1 MKKGYR
7 QQLPDRDPQE
17 TIEWIDSIASIIDI
31 KGDERA
37 RYLLQTLIRE
47 ARDRNIA
54 IPLLTNSPYVNT
66 IPPES
71 EPEYPGDEVLEKKIR
86 RMIRW
91 NAAMMVAKANQ
102 NFAGLGGHIS
112 TYASASSLY
121 EVGFQHFFKG
131 KDNGLGDF
139 IYFQGHASPGIYSR
153 AYIEGRLSE
162 EQLDHF
168 RRESFTDGLSSYPHP
183 RLMPDFWEF
192 PTVSMGLGP
201 TNAIYHARFL
211 RYAHERGICDT
222 SNSRVWAFLGDG
234 ECDEPETL
242 HALHLAHREKLD
254 NLTFV
259 INCNLQRLDGPV
271 RGNGKIIQ
279 ELEAIFRGSGWN
291 VLKVLWGKDW
301 DPLLQ
306 NDEMGHLLQKM
317 ENTVDGDYQNLAAS
331 SGDYIRQNFF
341 GPEPELQKL
350 VENLD
355 DNTLA
360 RLRRGGHD
368 STKLFAAYN
377 EAINHKNQP
386 TVILAK
392 TVKGWSLGK
401 SFEARNM
408 THQKK
413 GLDKSDWQHFRDL
426 LQIPFTDSELEEM
439 PYYKPA
445 SDSPEIKYLKQ
456 QREKLGGSLPKR
468 NATYSGFQM
477 PQNQVFSEF
486 DKGTPKEQ
494 EVSTTMAFVRLL
506 RNLMKDEKIG
516 DLIVPIVPDEART
529 FGMEALFTEFKIY
542 TAQGQTYTPVDSK
555 LLLSYKEAKNGQILE
570 EGISEAGAMSSFT
583 AAGMAYSTIGKPT
596 IPFYIYYSMFGFQ
609 RVGDQIWCAADSRAK
624 GFLLGATAGRTT
636 LNGEGLQHQD
646 GHSLLVADTVPSC
659 ISYDAAFAYEIGI
672 IIKEGL
678 RRMYDNNEDLLYYLT
693 LYNENYQMPPIP
705 KNCEEGVIKGIY
717 KFKSTPKPKA
727 RLIGSG
733 SIMQQVLS
741 AHKILKKLG
750 IETEIWSATS
760 FGGLRRDAV
769 ECERWNLLNPMK
781 KPKIPYI
788 SKAMTKK
795 DLVTI
800 AATDHVKAVPDM
812 IQKWMPGKY
821 ISLGTDGFGRSDTR
835 ENLRKFFEIDAEH
848 IAAATISTLLTE
860 GKISEAK
867 AKTALK
873 TLDID
878 PDTPDPARN

>member
-17 TIEWIDSIASIIDI
+17 TEEWIDSIASIIDL

-71 EPEYPGDEVLEKKIR
+71 EPDYPGDEILEKKIR

-91 NAAMMVAKANQ
+91 NAAMMVSKANK

-153 AYIEGRLSE
+153 AFIEGRLSE
-162 EQLDHF
+162 KQLDHF
-168 RRESFTDGLSSYPHP
+168 RRESFDDGLSSYPHP
-183 RLMPDFWEF
+183 RLMPEFWEF

-306 NDEMGHLLQKM
+306 KDEMGHLLKKM
-317 ENTVDGDYQNLAAS
+317 EKTVDGDYQNLAAS

-350 VENLD
+350 VEDLD

-377 EAINHKNQP
+377 KAINHKNQP

-392 TVKGWSLGK
+392 TIKGWSLGK
-401 SFEARNM
+401 AFEARNM

-413 GLDKSDWQHFRDL
+413 GLDKSDWQYFRDL
-426 LQIPFTDSELEEM
+426 LEIPFTDSELEDM

-445 SDSPEIKYLKQ
+445 ADSPEIKYLKH
-456 QREKLGGSLPKR
+456 QRKKLGGSLPKR

-477 PQNQVFSEF
+477 PTNQVFSEF
-486 DKGTPKEQ
+486 DKGTPEEQ

-646 GHSLLVADTVPSC
+646 GHSLLVADTVPNC

-678 RRMYDNNEDLLYYLT
+678 RRMYDKNEDLLYYLT
-693 LYNENYQMPPIP
+693 LYNENYQMPAIP
-705 KNCEEGVIKGIY
+705 KNCEEGIIKGIY
-717 KFKSTPKPKA
+717 KFKNASKPKA

-733 SIMQQVLS
+733 SIMQQVLL
-741 AHKILKKLG
+741 AQKMLEKLD
-750 IETEIWSATS
+750 IKTEVWSATS

-769 ECERWNLLNPMK
+769 ECERWNLLNPTVK
-781 KPKIPYI
+781 QKIPYI
-788 SKAMTKK
+788 SKVMTKK
-795 DLVTI
+795 LVTI
-800 AATDHVKAVPDM
+800 ASTDHVKAVPDM
-812 IQKWMPGKY
+812 IQKWIPGKY
-821 ISLGTDGFGRSDTR
+821 VSLGTDGFGRSDTR
-835 ENLRKFFEIDAEH
+835 ENLRKFFEIDAQH
-848 IAAATISTLLTE
+848 IVAATISTLLTE
-860 GKISEAK
+860 GELSEVKAK
-867 AKTALK
+867 AALK
-873 TLDID
+873 NLDIN
-878 PDTPDPARN
+878 PDTPNPARN

>member
-17 TIEWIDSIASIIDI
+17 TEEWIDSIASIIDL

-71 EPEYPGDEVLEKKIR
+71 EPEYPGDEILEKKIR

-91 NAAMMVAKANQ
+91 NAAMMVSKANK

-153 AYIEGRLSE
+153 AFIEGRLSE

-168 RRESFTDGLSSYPHP
+168 RRESFDDGLSSYPHP

-306 NDEMGHLLQKM
+306 KDEMGHLLKKM
-317 ENTVDGDYQNLAAS
+317 EKTVDGDYQNLAAS

-350 VENLD
+350 VEDLD

-401 SFEARNM
+401 AFEARNM

-413 GLDKSDWQHFRDL
+413 GLDKSDWQYFRDL
-426 LQIPFTDSELEEM
+426 LEIPFTDSELEDM

-445 SDSPEIKYLKQ
+445 ADSPEIKYLKH
-456 QREKLGGSLPKR
+456 QREKLGGPLPKR

-477 PQNQVFSEF
+477 PTNQVFSEF

-506 RNLMKDEKIG
+506 RNLMKDEQIG

-542 TAQGQTYTPVDSK
+542 TSQGQTYTPVDSK

-646 GHSLLVADTVPSC
+646 GHSLLVADTVPNC
-659 ISYDAAFAYEIGI
+659 ISYDAAFAYEIGV

-693 LYNENYQMPPIP
+693 LYNENYQMPAIP
-705 KNCEEGVIKGIY
+705 KDCEEGIIKGIY
-717 KFKSTPKPKA
+717 KFKNASKPKA

-733 SIMQQVLS
+733 SIMQQVLL
-741 AHKILKKLG
+741 AQKMLEKLD
-750 IETEIWSATS
+750 IKTEVWSATS

-769 ECERWNLLNPMK
+769 ECERWNLLNPTK
-781 KPKIPYI
+781 KQKIPYI
-788 SKAMTKK
+788 SKVMTKK
-795 DLVTI
+795 LVTI
-800 AATDHVKAVPDM
+800 ASTDHVKAVPDM
-812 IQKWMPGKY
+812 IQKWIPGKY
-821 ISLGTDGFGRSDTR
+821 VSLGTDGFGRSDTR
-835 ENLRKFFEIDAEH
+835 ENLRKFFEIDSQY
-848 IAAATISTLLTE
+848 IVAATISTLLTE
-860 GKISEAK
+860 GELSEAK
-867 AKTALK
+867 AKAALK
-873 TLDID
+873 SLDID
-878 PDTPDPARN
+878 PDTPNPARN

>member
-17 TIEWIDSIASIIDI
+17 TEEWIDSISSIIDI

-71 EPEYPGDEVLEKKIR
+71 EPDYPGDQALEKKIR

-91 NAAMMVAKANQ
+91 NAAMMVSKANK

-153 AYIEGRLSE
+153 AFIEGRLNE

-168 RRESFTDGLSSYPHP
+168 RRESFDDGLSSYPHP

-306 NDEMGHLLQKM
+306 KDEMGHLLQKM
-317 ENTVDGDYQNLAAS
+317 ESTVDGDYQNLAAS

-350 VENLD
+350 VEDLD

-377 EAINHKNQP
+377 EAINHKKQP

-401 SFEARNM
+401 AFEARNM

-413 GLDKSDWQHFRDL
+413 GLDKSDWQYFRDL
-426 LQIPFTDSELEEM
+426 LEIPFTDSELEDM
-439 PYYKPA
+439 PYYKPSA
-445 SDSPEIKYLKQ
+445 DSPEIKYLIQ
-456 QREKLGGSLPKR
+456 QREKLGGFLPKR
-468 NATYSGFQM
+468 NSTYSGFKM
-477 PQNQVFSEF
+477 PKKEVFAEF

-516 DLIVPIVPDEART
+516 ELIVPIVPDEART

-555 LLLSYKEAKNGQILE
+555 LLLSYKEAENGQILE

-609 RVGDQIWCAADSRAK
+609 RVGDQIWCAADSRAR

-693 LYNENYQMPPIP
+693 LYNENYQMPPKP
-705 KNCEEGVIKGIY
+705 KNCEEGIIKGIY
-717 KFKSTPKPKA
+717 KFKSVPKPKA

-741 AHKILKKLG
+741 AHKKLKNLG

-760 FGGLRRDAV
+760 FGGLRRDAM

-781 KPKIPYI
+781 KAKIPYL
-788 SKAMTKK
+788 SKIMGKNE
-795 DLVTI
+795 LVTI
-800 AATDHVKAVPDM
+800 ATTDHVKAVPDM

-821 ISLGTDGFGRSDTR
+821 VCLGTDGFGRSDTR
-835 ENLRKFFEIDAEH
+835 DNLRKFFEIDTEH
-848 IAAATISTLLTE
+848 IVAATISTLLTE
-860 GKISEAK
+860 GKLSEAK
-867 AKTALK
+867 AKAALK
-873 TLDID
+873 TLDIN

>member
-17 TIEWIDSIASIIDI
+17 TEEWIDSIDSIIEI
-31 KGDERA
+31 KGEERA

-54 IPLLTNSPYVNT
+54 IPLMTNSPYVNT

-71 EPEYPGDEVLEKKIR
+71 EPEYPGNEIIEKKIR
-86 RMIRW
+86 RIIRW
-91 NAAMMVAKANQ
+91 NAAMMVSKANK

-112 TYASASSLY
+112 TYASAASLY
-121 EVGFQHFFKG
+121 EVGFHHFFKG
-131 KDNGLGDF
+131 KDSGIGDF
-139 IYFQGHASPGIYSR
+139 IYYQGHASPGIYSR
-153 AYIEGRLSE
+153 AYLEGRLDNNN
-162 EQLDHF
+162 LDHF
-168 RRESFTDGLSSYPHP
+168 RREAFTDGLSSYPHP

-211 RYAHERGICDT
+211 RYLQERGIADT

-259 INCNLQRLDGPV
+259 VNCNLQRLDGPV

-291 VLKVLWGKDW
+291 VLKVLWGRDW
-301 DPLLQ
+301 DNLLQ
-306 NDEMGHLLQKM
+306 NDDMGYLLRKM
-317 ENTVDGDYQNLAAS
+317 NTTVDGDYQTLAAS

-341 GPEPELQKL
+341 GPEKELQKL
-350 VENLD
+350 VEHLD
-355 DNTLA
+355 DKTLTK
-360 RLRRGGHD
+360 LRRGGHD
-368 STKLFAAYN
+368 STKIFAAYK
-377 EAINHKNQP
+377 EAVEHKNQP
-386 TVILAK
+386 SVILAK
-392 TVKGWSLGK
+392 TVKGWALGK
-401 SFEARNM
+401 GFEARNM

-413 GLDKSDWQHFRDL
+413 SLEKSDWQYFRDL
-426 LQIPFTDSELEEM
+426 LEIPFTDSELEEM
-439 PYYKPA
+439 PYYKPGT
-445 SDSPEIKYLKQ
+445 DSEEIQYLKER
-456 QREKLGGSLPKR
+456 REKLGGYLPTRK
-468 NATYSGFQM
+468 ATYSGFHM
-477 PQNQVFSEF
+477 PKKDAFTEF
-486 DKGTPKEQ
+486 DKGTPKDQ

-542 TAQGQTYTPVDSK
+542 NAQGQIYTPVDSQ
-555 LLLSYKEAKNGQILE
+555 LLLSYKESESGQILE

-583 AAGMAYSTIGKPT
+583 AAGMAYSTVGKPT

-646 GHSLLVADTVPSC
+646 GHSLLTATTVPNC
-659 ISYDAAFAYEIGI
+659 LSYDAAFAYEIGI

-678 RRMYDNNEDLLYYLT
+678 KRMYENNEDVFYYLT
-693 LYNENYQMPPIP
+693 LYNENYPMPAIP
-705 KNCEEGVIKGIY
+705 KNSEEGIIKGIY
-717 KFKSTPKPKA
+717 KFKGTTKPEL

-733 SIMQQVLS
+733 SIMQQVLK
-741 AHKILKKLG
+741 AADILSKLG
-750 IETEIWSATS
+750 IKSEIWSATS
-760 FGGLRRDAV
+760 FGGLRRDAT
-769 ECERWNLLNPMK
+769 ECERWNMLNPTK
-781 KPKIPYI
+781 KPKTPYVSEI
-788 SKAMTKK
+788 MGEKEII
-795 DLVTI
+795 TI
-800 AATDHVKAVPDM
+800 AATDHMRAVPDM
-812 IQKWMPGKY
+812 IKSWVPGKY
-821 ISLGTDGFGRSDTR
+821 VTLGTDGFGRSDTR
-835 ENLRKFFEIDAEH
+835 ENLRKFFEIDADH
-848 IAAATISTLLTE
+848 IAAAAISTMLTQ
-860 GKISEAK
+860 GKITEAK
-867 AKTALK
+867 AKSALK
-873 TLDID
+873 TLDFD
-878 PDTPDPARN
+878 ADAPNPARN

>member
-17 TIEWIDSIASIIDI
+17 TEEWVDSIASIIDL

-71 EPEYPGDEVLEKKIR
+71 EPDYPGDEILEKKIR

-91 NAAMMVAKANQ
+91 NAAMMVSKANK

-153 AYIEGRLSE
+153 AFIEGRLSE
-162 EQLDHF
+162 KQLDHF
-168 RRESFTDGLSSYPHP
+168 RRESFDDGLSSYPHP
-183 RLMPDFWEF
+183 RLMPEFWEF

-254 NLTFV
+254 NLTLV

-306 NDEMGHLLQKM
+306 KDEMGHLLKKM
-317 ENTVDGDYQNLAAS
+317 EKTVDGDYQNLAAS

-350 VENLD
+350 VEDLD

-392 TVKGWSLGK
+392 TIKGWSLGK
-401 SFEARNM
+401 AFEARNM

-413 GLDKSDWQHFRDL
+413 GLDKSDWQYFRDL
-426 LQIPFTDSELEEM
+426 LEIPFTDSELEDM

-445 SDSPEIKYLKQ
+445 ADSPEIKYLKH
-456 QREKLGGSLPKR
+456 QRKKLGGSLPKR

-477 PQNQVFSEF
+477 PTNQVFSEF
-486 DKGTPKEQ
+486 DKGTPEEQ

-646 GHSLLVADTVPSC
+646 GHSLLVADTVPNC

-678 RRMYDNNEDLLYYLT
+678 RRMYDKNEDLLYYLT
-693 LYNENYQMPPIP
+693 LYNENYQMPAIP
-705 KNCEEGVIKGIY
+705 KNCEEGIIMGIY
-717 KFKSTPKPKA
+717 KFKNASKAKA

-733 SIMQQVLS
+733 SIMQQVLL
-741 AHKILKKLG
+741 AQKMLEKLD
-750 IETEIWSATS
+750 IKTEVWSATS

-769 ECERWNLLNPMK
+769 ECERWNLLNPTEK
-781 KPKIPYI
+781 QKIPYI
-788 SKAMTKK
+788 SKVMTKN
-795 DLVTI
+795 LVTI
-800 AATDHVKAVPDM
+800 ASTDHVKAVPDM
-812 IQKWMPGKY
+812 IQKWIPGKY
-821 ISLGTDGFGRSDTR
+821 VSLGTDGFGRSDTR
-835 ENLRKFFEIDAEH
+835 ENLRKFFEIDAQH
-848 IAAATISTLLTE
+848 IVAATISTLLTE
-860 GKISEAK
+860 GELSEVKAK
-867 AKTALK
+867 AALK
-873 TLDID
+873 NLDIN
-878 PDTPDPARN
+878 PDTPNPARN

>member
-17 TIEWIDSIASIIDI
+17 TEEWIDSISSIIDI

-71 EPEYPGDEVLEKKIR
+71 EPDYPGDQALEKKIR

-91 NAAMMVAKANQ
+91 NAAMMVSKANK

-153 AYIEGRLSE
+153 AFIEGRLNE

-168 RRESFTDGLSSYPHP
+168 RRESFDDGLSSYPHP

-306 NDEMGHLLQKM
+306 KDEMGHLLQKM
-317 ENTVDGDYQNLAAS
+317 ESTVDGDYQNLAAS

-401 SFEARNM
+401 AFEARNM

-413 GLDKSDWQHFRDL
+413 GLDKSDWQYFRDL
-426 LQIPFTDSELEEM
+426 LEIPFTDSELEDM
-439 PYYKPA
+439 PYYKPSA
-445 SDSPEIKYLKQ
+445 DSPEIKYLIQ
-456 QREKLGGSLPKR
+456 QREKLGGFLPKR
-468 NATYSGFQM
+468 NSTYSGFKM
-477 PQNQVFSEF
+477 PKKEVFAEF

-516 DLIVPIVPDEART
+516 ELIVPIVPDEART

-555 LLLSYKEAKNGQILE
+555 LLLSYKEAENGQILE

-609 RVGDQIWCAADSRAK
+609 RVGDQIWCAADSRAR

-693 LYNENYQMPPIP
+693 LYNENYQMPPKP
-705 KNCEEGVIKGIY
+705 KNCEDGIIKGIY
-717 KFKSTPKPKA
+717 KFKSVPKPKA

-741 AHKILKKLG
+741 AHDKLKKLD

-760 FGGLRRDAV
+760 FGGLRRDAM

-781 KPKIPYI
+781 KAKIPYL
-788 SKAMTKK
+788 SKIMGKK
-795 DLVTI
+795 ELVTI
-800 AATDHVKAVPDM
+800 ATTDHVKAVPNM

-821 ISLGTDGFGRSDTR
+821 VCLGTDGFGRSDTR
-835 ENLRKFFEIDAEH
+835 ENLRKFFEIDTDH
-848 IAAATISTLLTE
+848 IVAATISTLLTE
-860 GKISEAK
+860 GKLSEAK
-867 AKTALK
+867 AKAALN
-873 TLDID
+873 TLDIN

>member
-17 TIEWIDSIASIIDI
+17 TEEWIDSIASIIDL

-71 EPEYPGDEVLEKKIR
+71 EPDYPGDEILEKKIR

-91 NAAMMVAKANQ
+91 NAAMMVSKANK

-153 AYIEGRLSE
+153 AFIEGRLSE
-162 EQLDHF
+162 KQLDHF
-168 RRESFTDGLSSYPHP
+168 RRESFDDGLSSYPHP
-183 RLMPDFWEF
+183 RLMPEFWEF

-306 NDEMGHLLQKM
+306 KDEMGHLLKKM
-317 ENTVDGDYQNLAAS
+317 EKTVDGDYQNLAAS

-350 VENLD
+350 VEDLD

-392 TVKGWSLGK
+392 TIKGWSLGK
-401 SFEARNM
+401 AFEARNM

-413 GLDKSDWQHFRDL
+413 GLDKSDWQYFRDL
-426 LQIPFTDSELEEM
+426 LEIPFTDSELEDM

-445 SDSPEIKYLKQ
+445 ADSPEIKYLKH
-456 QREKLGGSLPKR
+456 QRKKLGGSLPKR

-477 PQNQVFSEF
+477 PTNQVFSEF
-486 DKGTPKEQ
+486 DKGTPEEQ

-646 GHSLLVADTVPSC
+646 GHSLLVADTVPNC

-678 RRMYDNNEDLLYYLT
+678 KRMYDKNEDLLYYLT
-693 LYNENYQMPPIP
+693 LYNENYQMPAIP
-705 KNCEEGVIKGIY
+705 KNCEEGIIKGIY
-717 KFKSTPKPKA
+717 KFKNASKPKA

-733 SIMQQVLS
+733 SIMQQVLL
-741 AHKILKKLG
+741 AQKMLEKLD
-750 IETEIWSATS
+750 IKTEVWSATS

-769 ECERWNLLNPMK
+769 ECERWNLLNPTEK
-781 KPKIPYI
+781 QKIPYI
-788 SKAMTKK
+788 SKVMTKK
-795 DLVTI
+795 LVTI
-800 AATDHVKAVPDM
+800 ASTDHVKAVPDM
-812 IQKWMPGKY
+812 IQKWIPGKY
-821 ISLGTDGFGRSDTR
+821 VSLGTDGFGRSDTR
-835 ENLRKFFEIDAEH
+835 ENLRKFFEIDAQY
-848 IAAATISTLLTE
+848 IVAATISTLLTE
-860 GKISEAK
+860 GELSEVKAK
-867 AKTALK
+867 AALK
-873 TLDID
+873 NLDIN
-878 PDTPDPARN
+878 PDTPNPARN

>member
-17 TIEWIDSIASIIDI
+17 TEEWIDSIASIIDL

-71 EPEYPGDEVLEKKIR
+71 EPDYPGDEILEKKIR

-91 NAAMMVAKANQ
+91 NAAMMVSKANK

-153 AYIEGRLSE
+153 AFIEGRLSE
-162 EQLDHF
+162 KQLDHF
-168 RRESFTDGLSSYPHP
+168 RRESFDDGLSSYPHP
-183 RLMPDFWEF
+183 RLMPEFWEF

-306 NDEMGHLLQKM
+306 KDEMGHLLKKM
-317 ENTVDGDYQNLAAS
+317 EKTVDGDYQNLAAS

-350 VENLD
+350 VEDLD

-392 TVKGWSLGK
+392 TIKGWSLGK
-401 SFEARNM
+401 AFEARNM

-413 GLDKSDWQHFRDL
+413 GLDKSDWQYFRDL
-426 LQIPFTDSELEEM
+426 LEIPFTDSELEDM

-445 SDSPEIKYLKQ
+445 ADSPEIKYLKH

-477 PQNQVFSEF
+477 PTNQVFSEF
-486 DKGTPKEQ
+486 DKGTPEEQ

-646 GHSLLVADTVPSC
+646 GHSLLVADTVPNC

-678 RRMYDNNEDLLYYLT
+678 RRMYDKNEDLLYYLT
-693 LYNENYQMPPIP
+693 LYNENYQMPAIP
-705 KNCEEGVIKGIY
+705 KNCEEGIIKGIY
-717 KFKSTPKPKA
+717 KFKNASKPKA

-733 SIMQQVLS
+733 SIMQQVLL
-741 AHKILKKLG
+741 AQKMLEKLD
-750 IETEIWSATS
+750 IKTEVWSATS

-769 ECERWNLLNPMK
+769 ECERWNLLNPTVK
-781 KPKIPYI
+781 QKTPYI
-788 SKAMTKK
+788 SKVMTKE
-795 DLVTI
+795 LVTI
-800 AATDHVKAVPDM
+800 ASTDHVKAVPDM
-812 IQKWMPGKY
+812 IQKWIPGKY
-821 ISLGTDGFGRSDTR
+821 VSLGTDGFGRSDTR
-835 ENLRKFFEIDAEH
+835 ENLRKFFEIDAQH
-848 IAAATISTLLTE
+848 IVAATISTLLTE
-860 GKISEAK
+860 GELSEVKAK
-867 AKTALK
+867 AALK
-873 TLDID
+873 NLDIN
-878 PDTPDPARN
+878 PDTPNPARN

>member
-17 TIEWIDSIASIIDI
+17 TEEWIDSIASIIDL

-71 EPEYPGDEVLEKKIR
+71 EPDYPGDEILEKKIR

-91 NAAMMVAKANQ
+91 NAAMMVSKANK

-153 AYIEGRLSE
+153 AFIEGRLSE
-162 EQLDHF
+162 KQLDHF
-168 RRESFTDGLSSYPHP
+168 RRESFDDGLSSYPHP
-183 RLMPDFWEF
+183 RLMPEFWEF

-306 NDEMGHLLQKM
+306 KDEMGHLLKKM
-317 ENTVDGDYQNLAAS
+317 EKTVDGDYQNLAAS

-350 VENLD
+350 VEDLD

-392 TVKGWSLGK
+392 TIKGWSLGK
-401 SFEARNM
+401 AFEARNM

-413 GLDKSDWQHFRDL
+413 GLDKSDWQYFRDL
-426 LQIPFTDSELEEM
+426 LEIPFTDSELEDM

-445 SDSPEIKYLKQ
+445 ADSPEIKYLKH

-477 PQNQVFSEF
+477 PTNQVFSEF
-486 DKGTPKEQ
+486 DKGTPEEQ

-646 GHSLLVADTVPSC
+646 GHSLLVADTVPNC

-678 RRMYDNNEDLLYYLT
+678 RRMYDKNEDLLYYLT
-693 LYNENYQMPPIP
+693 LYNENYQMPAIP
-705 KNCEEGVIKGIY
+705 KNCEEGIIKGIY
-717 KFKSTPKPKA
+717 KFKNASKPKA

-733 SIMQQVLS
+733 SIMQQVLL
-741 AHKILKKLG
+741 AQKMLEKLD
-750 IETEIWSATS
+750 IKTEVWSATS

-769 ECERWNLLNPMK
+769 ECERWNLLNPTVK
-781 KPKIPYI
+781 QKIPYI
-788 SKAMTKK
+788 SKVMTKK
-795 DLVTI
+795 LVTI
-800 AATDHVKAVPDM
+800 ASTDHVKAVPDM
-812 IQKWMPGKY
+812 IQKWIPGKY
-821 ISLGTDGFGRSDTR
+821 VSLGTDGFGRSDTR
-835 ENLRKFFEIDAEH
+835 ENLRKFFEIDAQH
-848 IAAATISTLLTE
+848 IVAATISTLLTE
-860 GKISEAK
+860 GELSEVKAK
-867 AKTALK
+867 AALK
-873 TLDID
+873 NLDIN
-878 PDTPDPARN
+878 PDTPNPARN

>member
-17 TIEWIDSIASIIDI
+17 TEEWIDSIASIIDL

-71 EPEYPGDEVLEKKIR
+71 EPDYPGDEILEKKIR

-91 NAAMMVAKANQ
+91 NAAMMVSKANK

-153 AYIEGRLSE
+153 AFIEGRLSE
-162 EQLDHF
+162 KQLDHF
-168 RRESFTDGLSSYPHP
+168 RRESFDDGLSSYPHP
-183 RLMPDFWEF
+183 RLMPEFWEF

-306 NDEMGHLLQKM
+306 KDEMGHLLKKM
-317 ENTVDGDYQNLAAS
+317 EKTVDGDYQNLAAS

-350 VENLD
+350 VEDLD

-386 TVILAK
+386 TVIL
-392 TVKGWSLGK
+392 
-401 SFEARNM
+401 M
-408 THQKK
+408 KK
-413 GLDKSDWQHFRDL
+413 NRYL
-426 LQIPFTDSELEEM
+426 IPCF
-439 PYYKPA
+439 
-445 SDSPEIKYLKQ
+445 
-456 QREKLGGSLPKR
+456 
-468 NATYSGFQM
+468 
-477 PQNQVFSEF
+477 QVFQQ
-486 DKGTPKEQ
+486 EQ
-494 EVSTTMAFVRLL
+494 LLEHLKFV
-506 RNLMKDEKIG
+506 
-516 DLIVPIVPDEART
+516 
-529 FGMEALFTEFKIY
+529 
-542 TAQGQTYTPVDSK
+542 QWK
-555 LLLSYKEAKNGQILE
+555 L
-570 EGISEAGAMSSFT
+570 
-583 AAGMAYSTIGKPT
+583 
-596 IPFYIYYSMFGFQ
+596 SM
-609 RVGDQIWCAADSRAK
+609 
-624 GFLLGATAGRTT
+624 
-636 LNGEGLQHQD
+636 N
-646 GHSLLVADTVPSC
+646 
-659 ISYDAAFAYEIGI
+659 
-672 IIKEGL
+672 
-678 RRMYDNNEDLLYYLT
+678 
-693 LYNENYQMPPIP
+693 
-705 KNCEEGVIKGIY
+705 
-717 KFKSTPKPKA
+717 
-727 RLIGSG
+727 
-733 SIMQQVLS
+733 
-741 AHKILKKLG
+741 
-750 IETEIWSATS
+750 
-760 FGGLRRDAV
+760 
-769 ECERWNLLNPMK
+769 
-781 KPKIPYI
+781 
-788 SKAMTKK
+788 
-795 DLVTI
+795 
-800 AATDHVKAVPDM
+800 
-812 IQKWMPGKY
+812 
-821 ISLGTDGFGRSDTR
+821 
-835 ENLRKFFEIDAEH
+835 
-848 IAAATISTLLTE
+848 
-860 GKISEAK
+860 
-867 AKTALK
+867 
-873 TLDID
+873 
-878 PDTPDPARN
+878 

>member
-17 TIEWIDSIASIIDI
+17 TEEWIDSIASIIDL

-71 EPEYPGDEVLEKKIR
+71 EPDYPGDEILEKKIR

-91 NAAMMVAKANQ
+91 NAAMMVSKANK

-153 AYIEGRLSE
+153 AFIEGRLSE
-162 EQLDHF
+162 KQLDHF
-168 RRESFTDGLSSYPHP
+168 RRESFDDGLSSYPHP
-183 RLMPDFWEF
+183 RLMPEFWEF

-306 NDEMGHLLQKM
+306 KDEMGHLLKKM
-317 ENTVDGDYQNLAAS
+317 EKTVDGDYQNLAAS

-350 VENLD
+350 VEDLD

-392 TVKGWSLGK
+392 TIKGWSLGK
-401 SFEARNM
+401 AFEARNM

-413 GLDKSDWQHFRDL
+413 GLDKSDWQYFRDL
-426 LQIPFTDSELEEM
+426 LEIPFTDSELEDM

-445 SDSPEIKYLKQ
+445 ADSPEIKYLKH

-477 PQNQVFSEF
+477 PTNQVFSEF
-486 DKGTPKEQ
+486 DKGTPEEQ

-646 GHSLLVADTVPSC
+646 GHSLLVADTVPNC

-678 RRMYDNNEDLLYYLT
+678 RRMYDKNEDLLYYLT
-693 LYNENYQMPPIP
+693 LYNENYQMPAIP
-705 KNCEEGVIKGIY
+705 KNCEEGIIKGIY
-717 KFKSTPKPKA
+717 KFKNESKPKA

-733 SIMQQVLS
+733 SIMQQVLL
-741 AHKILKKLG
+741 AQKMLEKLD
-750 IETEIWSATS
+750 IKTEVWSATS

-769 ECERWNLLNPMK
+769 ECERWNLLNPTVK
-781 KPKIPYI
+781 QKIPYI
-788 SKAMTKK
+788 SKVMTKK
-795 DLVTI
+795 LVTI
-800 AATDHVKAVPDM
+800 ASTDHVKAVPDM
-812 IQKWMPGKY
+812 IQKWIPGKY
-821 ISLGTDGFGRSDTR
+821 VSLGTDGFGRSDTR
-835 ENLRKFFEIDAEH
+835 ENLRKFFEIDAQH
-848 IAAATISTLLTE
+848 IVAATISTLLTE
-860 GKISEAK
+860 GELSEVKAK
-867 AKTALK
+867 AALK
-873 TLDID
+873 NLDIN
-878 PDTPDPARN
+878 PDTPNPARN

>member
-17 TIEWIDSIASIIDI
+17 TEEWIDSIASIIDL

-71 EPEYPGDEVLEKKIR
+71 EPEYPGDEILEKKIR

-91 NAAMMVAKANQ
+91 NAAMMVSKANK

-153 AYIEGRLSE
+153 AFIEGRLSE
-162 EQLDHF
+162 EQLNHF
-168 RRESFTDGLSSYPHP
+168 RRESFDDGLSSYPHP

-306 NDEMGHLLQKM
+306 KDEMGHLLKKM
-317 ENTVDGDYQNLAAS
+317 EKTVDGDYQNLAAS

-350 VENLD
+350 VEDLD

-401 SFEARNM
+401 AFEARNM

-413 GLDKSDWQHFRDL
+413 GLDKSDWQYFRDL
-426 LQIPFTDSELEEM
+426 LEIPFTDSELEDM

-445 SDSPEIKYLKQ
+445 ADSPEIKYLKH

-477 PQNQVFSEF
+477 PTNQVFSEF

-506 RNLMKDEKIG
+506 RNLMKDEQIG

-542 TAQGQTYTPVDSK
+542 TSQGQTYTPVDSK

-646 GHSLLVADTVPSC
+646 GHSLLVADTVPNC

-693 LYNENYQMPPIP
+693 LYNENYQMPAIP
-705 KNCEEGVIKGIY
+705 KDCEEGIIKGIY
-717 KFKSTPKPKA
+717 KFKNASKPKA

-733 SIMQQVLS
+733 SIMQQVLL
-741 AHKILKKLG
+741 AQKMLEKLD
-750 IETEIWSATS
+750 IKTEVWSATS

-769 ECERWNLLNPMK
+769 ECERWNLLNPTK
-781 KPKIPYI
+781 KQKIPYI
-788 SKAMTKK
+788 SKVMTKK
-795 DLVTI
+795 LVTI
-800 AATDHVKAVPDM
+800 ASTDHVKAVPDM
-812 IQKWMPGKY
+812 IQKWIPGKY
-821 ISLGTDGFGRSDTR
+821 VSLGTDGFGRSDTR
-835 ENLRKFFEIDAEH
+835 ENLRKFFEIDSQY
-848 IAAATISTLLTE
+848 IVAATISTLLTE
-860 GKISEAK
+860 GELSEAK
-867 AKTALK
+867 AKAALK
-873 TLDID
+873 SLDID
-878 PDTPDPARN
+878 PDTPNPARN

>member
-17 TIEWIDSIASIIDI
+17 TEEWIDSIASIIDI

-71 EPEYPGDEVLEKKIR
+71 EPDYPGDEALEKKIR

-91 NAAMMVAKANQ
+91 NAAMMVSKANL

-153 AYIEGRLSE
+153 AFIEGRLSE

-168 RRESFTDGLSSYPHP
+168 RRESFDNGLSSYPHP

-306 NDEMGHLLQKM
+306 KDEMGHLLQKM
-317 ENTVDGDYQNLAAS
+317 ESTVDGDYQNLAAS
-331 SGDYIRQNFF
+331 SGDYIRENFF
-341 GPEPELQKL
+341 GPEPELQQL

-355 DNTLA
+355 DSTLA

-401 SFEARNM
+401 AFEARNM

-413 GLDKSDWQHFRDL
+413 GLDKSDWQYFRDL
-426 LQIPFTDSELEEM
+426 LEIPFTDAELDDM

-445 SDSPEIKYLKQ
+445 VDSPEIQYLKQ
-456 QREKLGGSLPKR
+456 QREKLGGFLPKR
-468 NATYSGFQM
+468 NSTYSGFQM
-477 PQNQVFSEF
+477 PEKEVFSEF

-555 LLLSYKEAKNGQILE
+555 LLLSYKEAENGQILE

-609 RVGDQIWCAADSRAK
+609 RVGDQIWCAADSRAR

-678 RRMYDNNEDLLYYLT
+678 RRMYDNSEDLLYYLT

-717 KFKSTPKPKA
+717 KFKSASKPKA

-741 AHKILKKLG
+741 AHKMLGKLG

-760 FGGLRRDAV
+760 FGGLRRDAM

-781 KPKIPYI
+781 KAKIPYL
-788 SKAMTKK
+788 SKTIGKS

-800 AATDHVKAVPDM
+800 ATTDHVKAVPNM

-821 ISLGTDGFGRSDTR
+821 VCLGTDGFGRSDTR

-848 IAAATISTLLTE
+848 IVAATISTLLTE
-860 GKISEAK
+860 GKLSETK
-867 AKTALK
+867 AKSALK
-873 TLDID
+873 SLDIN
-878 PDTPDPARN
+878 PDAPDPARN